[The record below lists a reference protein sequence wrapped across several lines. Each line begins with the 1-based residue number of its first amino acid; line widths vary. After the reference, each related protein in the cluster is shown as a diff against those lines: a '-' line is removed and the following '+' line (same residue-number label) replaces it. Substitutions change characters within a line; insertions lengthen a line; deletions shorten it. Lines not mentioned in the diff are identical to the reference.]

1 MTHLR
6 TIDNSLL
13 ETINEVLESI
23 FGKKSRIIIV
33 ETMEKKYFLKRSR
46 IGEKLHVFEDVLRQ
60 MFQSGSL
67 IIEDLILEKLYA
79 KLNLEFTSQEGYQF
93 SDYIQELR
101 EITL

>member
-33 ETMEKKYFLKRSR
+33 ETMEKKYLLKRSR